1 MFGILQEFIGDA
13 QNRNMKDEAI
23 IATFLDVKNGNKG
36 NPLRLDYIPVTTENK
51 IMYVLSA
58 AMEKLANPIKV
69 VRNFTSD
76 MKIDRS
82 MKPRV
87 EDYMTPVVARVA
99 DQIKQGLIDANEG
112 LDLLDGSI
120 NTLDDLKAKI
130 EVAKESNYK
139 PRDFSAWEAELRN
152 TPVEQLP
159 ESKVKQP

>member
-82 MKPRV
+82 VKPRV
-87 EDYMTPVVARVA
+87 EDYMTPVISRVA

-112 LDLLDGSI
+112 LNLVD
-120 NTLDDLKAKI
+120 
-130 EVAKESNYK
+130 
-139 PRDFSAWEAELRN
+139 
-152 TPVEQLP
+152 
-159 ESKVKQP
+159 